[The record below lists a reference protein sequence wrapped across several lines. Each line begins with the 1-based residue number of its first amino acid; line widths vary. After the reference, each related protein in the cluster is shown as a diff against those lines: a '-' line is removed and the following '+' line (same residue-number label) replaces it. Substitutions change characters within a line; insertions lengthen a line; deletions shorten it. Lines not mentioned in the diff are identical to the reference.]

1 MNTIRTRRGI
11 TQLAM
16 PAGLAVLAAALVA
29 GTGAGTRA
37 AARPSP
43 DRTATQAQAALAAG
57 KVDKAITL
65 AEAIVAAAPRD
76 AGYRSLLG
84 NAYLRAG
91 RFESAAEALND
102 ALALGDNSARTALQL
117 ALAQVGAGHNSDA
130 VAILD
135 DWRDAIAAPDLGLAL
150 ALAGE
155 TGRGVAILA
164 DAVRGGD
171 NSPKARQNLAYA
183 YALDGRWRE
192 ARLMAAQDVPANQI
206 DDRIGEWAARA
217 RPEDARARV
226 AALLAVPVR
235 ADGGAPAALAL
246 VTTPGAQQ
254 AATEQAASAQVA
266 TAANKPDRPVS
277 GELPPVTPAGA
288 APTADLAQY
297 WPVAAP
303 VAGPA
308 ASPVSAPA
316 IVPAAPV
323 QIRQAVVQPLPT
335 AALSPRAAMAART
348 TKPGAPSPRGGGH
361 LAQLGAFSSEQGA
374 RRAWGIY
381 AARTPQLK
389 QYRMTITKAVVRGQ
403 TYWRVAA
410 AGLNSGK
417 AAGLCASIKAHGSG
431 CFAYAAG
438 AVGRG
443 SGTPML
449 AQAKPAAGAPR
460 RVARHGVTAAANAR
474 HH

>member
-1 MNTIRTRRGI
+1 MSMNAIRTRRGI

-37 AARPSP
+37 AASPSP

-65 AEAIVAAAPRD
+65 AEAIVSAAPRD
-76 AGYRSLLG
+76 AGYRTLLG

-117 ALAQVGAGHNSDA
+117 ALAQVGAGRNSDA

-217 RPEDARARV
+217 RPEDARTRV

-235 ADGGAPAALAL
+235 ADSGVPAALAL

-254 AATEQAASAQVA
+254 AATEQAAATEVA
-266 TAANKPDRPVS
+266 AATGKPDRPAPD
-277 GELPPVTPAGA
+277 ELPPVTSASA
-288 APTADLAQY
+288 APAADLAQY

-303 VAGPA
+303 VA
-308 ASPVSAPA
+308 SPVSAPA
-316 IVPAAPV
+316 VVSVAPV

-335 AALSPRAAMAART
+335 AALSPRAVTAARA
-348 TKPGAPSPRGGGH
+348 TKPDATSPRAGTH

-389 QYRMTITKAVVRGQ
+389 QYRMMIIKAVVRGK
-403 TYWRVAA
+403 TVWRVAA

-417 AAGLCASIKAHGSG
+417 ATGLCAIIKAHGSG

-438 AVGRG
+438 GMGRG
-443 SGTPML
+443 TGAPML
-449 AQAKPAAGAPR
+449 AQAKPAAVVSR
-460 RVARHGVTAAANAR
+460 RVARHGVTTAANAR